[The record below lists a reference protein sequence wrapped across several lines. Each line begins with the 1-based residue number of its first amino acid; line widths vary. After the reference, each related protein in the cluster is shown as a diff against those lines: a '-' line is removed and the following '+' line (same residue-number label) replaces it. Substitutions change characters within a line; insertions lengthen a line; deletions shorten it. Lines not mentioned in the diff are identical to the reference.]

1 MTISKPLYLQKERA
15 AIERDKRIVQDSGFD
30 LGALIDN
37 LLQRREQRVID
48 AEKDLVASGAN
59 EGAKLPIPEIYK

>member
-1 MTISKPLYLQKERA
+1 MQE
-15 AIERDKRIVQDSGFD
+15 SGFD

-59 EGAKLPIPEIYK
+59 EGAKLPIPETYK